1 MFKKVL
7 FILIFVAISAAL
19 LCVLLFLNQ
28 VNLTVSSD
36 DSETLFEIHA
46 GEGVKEIAA
55 NLVSQNLVRSQ
66 FWFESYVYIDRS
78 ESEFVAGNYLLR
90 PNMNI
95 REVVRA
101 LTVGQT
107 VAERWIKVEEGW
119 TARKI
124 ASYLQNEGVMEAND
138 FLQAAASTD
147 SRVLIPEKQF
157 SVLQDKPADQG
168 LEGYLFP
175 DSYRIYEDSNAADII
190 ERMLDNFDDKFTDSM
205 YEAARNGNMSIY
217 EIITLASII
226 EKEVA
231 IELDDDGVPA
241 NNDHYIVAGIFYDRM
256 NTGVALQSDATV
268 NYVTNKVESQ
278 PSLDDLEVDNP
289 YNTYKYRGLP
299 PGPICNPSLEA
310 IKAVLYPEKT
320 DYFYFLHRV
329 NDDGSIV
336 FSKTYDEHLENKAK
350 YLQ

>member
-7 FILIFVAISAAL
+7 FILIFVAIAAAIL
-19 LCVLLFLNQ
+19 GVLLFWNQ
-28 VNLTVSSD
+28 VNLTISSD
-36 DSETLFEIHA
+36 DTETLFEVQT
-46 GEGVKEIAA
+46 GEGVKEIGA
-55 NLVSQNLVRSQ
+55 NLVKKELIRSQ
-66 FWFESYVYIDRS
+66 FWFETYIYVDRS
-78 ESEFVAGNYLLR
+78 EAEFVAGNYLLR

-95 REVVRA
+95 REVVST

-107 VAERWIKVEEGW
+107 IAERWITVTEGL
-119 TARKI
+119 TAREI
-124 ASYLQNEGVMEAND
+124 ADYLQTEGVLQASN

-147 SRVLIPEKQF
+147 SRVLVPDKQF

-175 DSYRIYEDSNAADII
+175 DTYRIYDESNAADII
-190 ERMLDNFDDKFTDSM
+190 ERMLDNFDNKFTDSM

-226 EKEVA
+226 EKEVRTDSDRKIA
-231 IELDDDGVPA
+231 
-241 NNDHYIVAGIFYDRM
+241 AGIFYDRM
-256 NTGVALQSDATV
+256 NNSVALQSDATV
-268 NYVTNKVESQ
+268 NYVTGKQALQ

-299 PGPICNPSLEA
+299 PGPISNPSLSSIMA
-310 IKAVLYPEKT
+310 ALYPEKT
-320 DYFYFLHRV
+320 EYFYFLTKP
-329 NDDGSIV
+329 DGTTV
-336 FSKTYDEHLENKAK
+336 FSATYDEHLENKEK